1 MAVGLPYLL
10 VCGVCYAHLNG
21 CLLQEEDV
29 VVNAYVHAL
38 RGVTYIS

>member
-1 MAVGLPYLL
+1 MVVELPGHLAGD
-10 VCGVCYAHLNG
+10 VCDTHNSP
-21 CLLQEEDV
+21 LLQKEDV